1 MPAGLTRCTALLSQL
16 TLWGELATGNIGQ
29 QLEQA
34 MAAGAHPILSVKG
47 VRVGDYSGKS
57 LSTLN
62 TSILEIDPDIP
73 QAGILRSWYAEGRGP
88 CHTP

>member
-1 MPAGLTRCTALLSQL
+1 MAWLTQSIALFSQL
-16 TLWGELATGNIGQ
+16 TLWGELASGNIGQ

-34 MAAGAHPILSVKG
+34 MVAGAHPILSVKG
-47 VRVGDYSGKS
+47 TRVGDYSGKS

-73 QAGILRSWYAEGRGP
+73 QAGILRSWYAQGQSP